1 MKLHSAVAQKAIIII
16 IIVAAVRTRNLT
28 FSQRVSYILPLE
40 RGR

>member
-1 MKLHSAVAQKAIIII
+1 MSAVAQRAIII